1 MKRVTRSSSKS
12 DDNHTFHVMET
23 PPRRST
29 KKSNK
34 NDTVTVSSE
43 DGFEVMS
50 VASSKHK
57 NDNNTEESN
66 RQSPEIV

>member
-50 VASSKHK
+50 VASSKRE
-57 NDNNTEESN
+57 NTEESN